1 MVIGQKLEGLKFL
14 IRIFSYQRMIIR
26 LKMGFLFSSIKV
38 NLRIRIDMLKKIL
51 TLVLIQ
57 ILRILRASLMN

>member
-1 MVIGQKLEGLKFL
+1 MVIGQKLEDLKFL
-14 IRIFSYQRMIIR
+14 IRIFSYQRMKIR
-26 LKMGFLFSSIKV
+26 LKMGFLFSSIRV
-38 NLRIRIDMLKKIL
+38 NIRIRIDMLKKIL